1 MRTFFMSNDQ
11 LITLS
16 NLKIGHGVSYAI
28 FHKLDDDLGIEFV
41 RGVLPFWLVSDE
53 FLAETNC
60 GANGISSVFENGF
73 SLFDEVHF
81 ERICTE
87 SPSDGTSLF
96 VCLAPDML
104 DSYILAIDY
113 FKEE

>member
-1 MRTFFMSNDQ
+1 MSNDQ

-16 NLKIGHGVSYAI
+16 NLKIGDGVSYGI
-28 FHKLDDDLGIEFV
+28 FHRFGDDLGVEFV
-41 RGVLPFWLVSDE
+41 RGVLPFWLVSDQ
-53 FLAETNC
+53 FLAEVNYDTNKS
-60 GANGISSVFENGF
+60 SSVCENGF
-73 SLFDEVHF
+73 SLFEVHF
-81 ERICTE
+81 ERIPTE

-96 VCLAPDML
+96 TCLTPDIL